1 MNMKNF
7 FKNFI
12 HIIFLFIIYLCVGS
26 PISAQTKE
34 VDFTE
39 LEKTINE
46 ELAAT
51 KTPGASVAVISG
63 DKIIFA
69 KGFGTTE
76 RGKWKSGNCGHAF
89 PNGFDD
95 ENVHRRRARRSGKR
109 RKNQARCA
117 DRQLY
122 KKFSF
127 EDFCTDRASTS
138 QSIFGFE
145 RFRAAWRRATTMRF
159 WDRIF
164 ACGKTIYFLPNRT
177 KFIRIRAR
185 ITGSPDF

>member
-12 HIIFLFIIYLCVGS
+12 HIIFLFFIIYLCVWS

-69 KGFGTTE
+69 KGFGTTSAE
-76 RGKWKSGNCGHAF
+76 SGNPVTAGNGHAIKIYIC
-89 PNGFDD
+89 PMC
-95 ENVHRRRARRSGKR
+95 VMSG
-109 RKNQARCA
+109 
-117 DRQLY
+117 
-122 KKFSF
+122 
-127 EDFCTDRASTS
+127 
-138 QSIFGFE
+138 
-145 RFRAAWRRATTMRF
+145 
-159 WDRIF
+159 
-164 ACGKTIYFLPNRT
+164 
-177 KFIRIRAR
+177 
-185 ITGSPDF
+185 